1 MSTKIMNKTLIAAA
15 TTCLLAL
22 STGAA
27 ADVSST
33 VNLASDYT
41 FNGVSQTGNDP
52 ALQVSLDYSAS
63 SGFYAGT
70 WASNIDFGSGDETN
84 VEWDAYV
91 GQYFQLNEKVSLD
104 TGIAYYTYHG
114 DDASDTYNY
123 PEAYAK
129 LGYSSSMGN
138 SELNFWYSWD
148 YFGLDVSHYIAMVA
162 HTVEVAPGHSI
173 KVSFDRST
181 SADKNKWAWDSKD
194 AYNHYRVE
202 YMTSWNTLDFDL
214 AFENTDM
221 DIGTADARVVFSVS
235 HTFSL

>member
-1 MSTKIMNKTLIAAA
+1 MRTIIMNKTLIAAA
-15 TTCLLAL
+15 TAGLLTL
-22 STGAA
+22 STTAL
-27 ADVSST
+27 ADFSAT

-41 FNGVSQTGNDP
+41 FNGVSQTSNDP
-52 ALQVSLDYSAS
+52 ALQGSLDYAAD

-70 WASNIDFGSGDETN
+70 WASNVDFGSGDDTN

-91 GQYFQLNEKVSLD
+91 GQYFQLNEKFGLD

-114 DDASDTYNY
+114 DSASDTYNY

-129 LGYSSSMGN
+129 FGYSSSMGD
-138 SELNFWYSWD
+138 SEVNFWYSWD
-148 YFGLDVSHYIAMVA
+148 YFGLDVNHYIAMVA

-181 SADKNKWAWDSKD
+181 SADEAIWAWDGTD

-202 YMTSWNTLDFDL
+202 YMTNWKGFDFDL
-214 AFENTDM
+214 AFENTNM
-221 DIGTADARVVFSVS
+221 DIDTADARVVLSVS
-235 HTFSL
+235 RTFSL

>member
-1 MSTKIMNKTLIAAA
+1 MNKTLIAAA
-15 TTCLLAL
+15 TAGLLTL
-22 STGAA
+22 STTAL
-27 ADVSST
+27 ADFSAT

-41 FNGVSQTGNDP
+41 FNGVSQTSNDP
-52 ALQVSLDYSAS
+52 ALQGSLDYAAD

-70 WASNIDFGSGDETN
+70 WASNVDFGSGDDTN

-91 GQYFQLNEKVSLD
+91 GQYFQLNEKFGLD

-114 DDASDTYNY
+114 DSASDTYNY

-129 LGYSSSMGN
+129 FGYSSSMGD
-138 SELNFWYSWD
+138 SEVNFWYSWD
-148 YFGLDVSHYIAMVA
+148 YFGLDVNHYIAMVA

-181 SADKNKWAWDSKD
+181 SADEAIWAWDGTD

-202 YMTSWNTLDFDL
+202 YMTNWKGFDFDL
-214 AFENTDM
+214 AFENTNM
-221 DIGTADARVVFSVS
+221 DIDTADARVVLSVS
-235 HTFSL
+235 RTFSL